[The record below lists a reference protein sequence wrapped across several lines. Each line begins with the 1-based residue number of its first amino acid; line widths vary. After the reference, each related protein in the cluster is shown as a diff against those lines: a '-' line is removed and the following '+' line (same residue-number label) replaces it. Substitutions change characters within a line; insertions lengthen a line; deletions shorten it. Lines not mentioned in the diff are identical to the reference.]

1 MRYLGF
7 FVAFF
12 ILLKPIMPIFDYIF
26 NYDYIVTELC
36 INKDRP
42 DLACNGKC
50 YLMQSL
56 ARQADEEHEEKRGI
70 LANRY
75 ELPLLYF
82 EVDKVI
88 FDEKPVNFKKGEKQ
102 QFSYLALYT
111 FLFNK
116 RMVKPPIV

>member
-1 MRYLGF
+1 
-7 FVAFF
+7 
-12 ILLKPIMPIFDYIF
+12 MPIFDYIF
-26 NYDYIVTELC
+26 NYDNIVTELC

-56 ARQADEEHEEKRGI
+56 ARQADEAHEENGI

>member
-12 ILLKPIMPIFDYIF
+12 ILLKPIMPIFDYVF

-50 YLMQSL
+50 YLMRSL
-56 ARQADEEHEEKRGI
+56 AKQADKEHEEKRGI

-82 EVDKVI
+82 ELDQLNFDGQALILENSDKH
-88 FDEKPVNFKKGEKQ
+88 E
-102 QFSYLALYT
+102 FSYLANYT
-111 FLFNK
+111 FLFYT

>member
-12 ILLKPIMPIFDYIF
+12 ILLKPIMPIFDYVF

-50 YLMQSL
+50 YLMRSL
-56 ARQADEEHEEKRGI
+56 AQQADKEHEEKRGI

-82 EVDKVI
+82 EIDKVI
-88 FDEKPVNFKKGEKQ
+88 LDELPVILERSDRQ
-102 QFSYLALYT
+102 IFSYLANYT
-111 FLFNK
+111 FLLYT

>member
-1 MRYLGF
+1 
-7 FVAFF
+7 
-12 ILLKPIMPIFDYIF
+12 MPIFDYIF

-56 ARQADEEHEEKRGI
+56 AQQADEEHEEKRGI

-82 EVDKVI
+82 EVDEVI
-88 FDEKPVNFKKGEKQ
+88 FDEKPVNFKKAEKQ
-102 QFSYLALYT
+102 QFAYLALYT

>member
-1 MRYLGF
+1 
-7 FVAFF
+7 
-12 ILLKPIMPIFDYIF
+12 MPIFDYIF

-56 ARQADEEHEEKRGI
+56 ARQADKEHEEKRGN

-75 ELPLLYF
+75 ELFLLYF
-82 EVDKVI
+82 EIDKVNLDKKPLI
-88 FDEKPVNFKKGEKQ
+88 FEDSDKHVFL
-102 QFSYLALYT
+102 YLANYT
-111 FLFNK
+111 FLFGK
-116 RMVKPPIV
+116 RKVKPPIV